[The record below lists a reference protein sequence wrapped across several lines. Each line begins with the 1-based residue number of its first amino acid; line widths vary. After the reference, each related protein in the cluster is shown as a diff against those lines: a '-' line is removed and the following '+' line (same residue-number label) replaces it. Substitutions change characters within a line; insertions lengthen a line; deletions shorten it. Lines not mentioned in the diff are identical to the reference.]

1 MCVVFT
7 DRKTRATKH
16 LHDVTELGGQDCEQ
30 VSTAEFS
37 LLAHSQATCYA
48 SFQKSNM
55 GTCPDPWYFCTFDG
69 LVKHKGQEKQ

>member
-16 LHDVTELGGQDCEQ
+16 LHDVTELGGQGCEQ

-37 LLAHSQATCYA
+37 LLAYSQATCYA
-48 SFQKSNM
+48 SFQKSSFLSQIWGPVLTLGISVPLM
-55 GTCPDPWYFCTFDG
+55 D
-69 LVKHKGQEKQ
+69 